1 VSVGL
6 INVVVSSDNKLEVGF
21 LTKIA
26 TRLYHWLKE
35 RSKRVELTRC
45 ALFAKPARVD
55 PDLPVMTFQSIY
67 AEWKTV
73 SKVSDVSEDVISS

>member
-1 VSVGL
+1 
-6 INVVVSSDNKLEVGF
+6 VVSSDNKLEVGF

-26 TRLYHWLKE
+26 TRLY
-35 RSKRVELTRC
+35 
-45 ALFAKPARVD
+45 RVD